1 MNDGVDQAV
10 RQSGAIFLKNH
21 CAHFWPEREVT
32 AAGDSGPA
40 FVIHEN
46 DKKVRKS
53 FSSKSNYFKTE
64 ISKHVRQ
71 YMFSISEKI
80 SSSLLLR
87 QTNF

>member
-32 AAGDSGPA
+32 ASGDSGPA

-46 DKKVRKS
+46 DKKVKKLHKS
-53 FSSKSNYFKTE
+53 EHSKNLLHKIFDF
-64 ISKHVRQ
+64 
-71 YMFSISEKI
+71 FSISEKI
-80 SSSLLLR
+80 LSNLLLL
-87 QTNF
+87 QMNF